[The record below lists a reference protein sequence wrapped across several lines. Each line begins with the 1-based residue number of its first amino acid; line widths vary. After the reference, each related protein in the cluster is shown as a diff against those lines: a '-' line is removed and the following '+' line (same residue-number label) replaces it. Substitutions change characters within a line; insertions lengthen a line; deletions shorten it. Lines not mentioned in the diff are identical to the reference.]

1 MAPKQYHAPRRDEF
15 PDALSGGEGRE
26 SPGSRLGERE
36 RRNPKV
42 ENVDPAGAQPDDV
55 VGKDRPQALAQP
67 EQPEEDT
74 VEEKLGLHP
83 LGASAGAV
91 GGTVAGAVI
100 GTAAGPVGSLA
111 GAVLGA
117 FSFVLLAEWFQG
129 LTKHW
134 QLLMGGFIILLV
146 AVLPQGIAG
155 GFAALKRRFTARPKA
170 PDAVPPSSGT
180 IPPPTAPTPKAPDA
194 KAPTT
199 TPAAPTPPP
208 AAPTAPATKK

>member
-55 VGKDRPQALAQP
+55 IGEDRPQALAQP
-67 EQPEEDT
+67 EGEET

-91 GGTVAGAVI
+91 GGTLAGAAM
-100 GTAAGPVGSLA
+100 GAAAGPVGSGRRSGRRDIGQWPGCVGIG
-111 GAVLGA
+111 GA
-117 FSFVLLAEWFQG
+117 
-129 LTKHW
+129 
-134 QLLMGGFIILLV
+134 
-146 AVLPQGIAG
+146 IAG
-155 GFAALKRRFTARPKA
+155 GRGFGPRYVLA
-170 PDAVPPSSGT
+170 
-180 IPPPTAPTPKAPDA
+180 
-194 KAPTT
+194 
-199 TPAAPTPPP
+199 
-208 AAPTAPATKK
+208 